1 MPSAF
6 CCVFK
11 IYKSTKPYDV
21 YADRIRQVT
30 FLSSRSP
37 YLSLPL
43 ESIQK
48 SKIGRLSK
56 LETKYDQYDQSVQ
69 IQHVS
74 ARVGMFCQLKG
85 HWWKRDLEIC
95 CKGSEDL
102 FILTIRSIC
111 PTPQWCTKEVFKILL
126 DQLMGKCTF
135 CIVLHVSGG
144 VLLSNDDPNLVSMS
158 QMSQEVF
165 LCRFR
170 QAAGSDPH
178 STLSRLAPT
187 QRQNLWHTY
196 TYTNIVTALG
206 SHIRSSHAASTPFTF
221 DITTF
226 LNNLSG
232 TATAFEPR
240 NLQCSVRICA
250 ALVGAQKWLWRP
262 TNSDRERAPSSL
274 SNTNVWCP

>member
-11 IYKSTKPYDV
+11 IYKATKPSYDV

-30 FLSSRSP
+30 FLSSRSS

-135 CIVLHVSGG
+135 CIVLYVSGG
-144 VLLSNDDPNLVSMS
+144 VLLSNDDPTWCRCPRCPRRFFCVASVKLLDPIHIPRFLVWLLHSDKIYDTPTRTQTLLQHWALTLGAHMRLQHLLRSTS
-158 QMSQEVF
+158 QLF
-165 LCRFR
+165 
-170 QAAGSDPH
+170 
-178 STLSRLAPT
+178 
-187 QRQNLWHTY
+187 
-196 TYTNIVTALG
+196 
-206 SHIRSSHAASTPFTF
+206 
-221 DITTF
+221 
-226 LNNLSG
+226 
-232 TATAFEPR
+232 
-240 NLQCSVRICA
+240 
-250 ALVGAQKWLWRP
+250 
-262 TNSDRERAPSSL
+262 
-274 SNTNVWCP
+274 